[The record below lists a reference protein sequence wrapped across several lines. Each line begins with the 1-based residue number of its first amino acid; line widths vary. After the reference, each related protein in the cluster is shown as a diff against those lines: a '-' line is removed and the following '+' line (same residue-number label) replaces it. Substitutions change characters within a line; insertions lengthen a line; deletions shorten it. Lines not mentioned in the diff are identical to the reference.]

1 MQKLRQSTLMKILCY
16 LLIPV
21 IAGILILSISNLII
35 VSEYGQLDDKNQY
48 LETDNFGENYLYS
61 IISKARYVK
70 KVKTEV

>member
-35 VSEYGQLDDKNQY
+35 VSEYGQLEDKNQY

-61 IISKARYVK
+61 IISKAR
-70 KVKTEV
+70 

>member
-48 LETDNFGENYLYS
+48 IKSVMLSD
-61 IISKARYVK
+61 RPVK
-70 KVKTEV
+70 